1 MILNRVKFC
10 CVGGSMNK
18 NKGFTL
24 IELMITIA
32 VLAIISTMAV
42 PSMGN
47 LLEKQRFQKKE
58 RELLSI
64 LTQTKSQAILKRG
77 DITANLNST
86 SANTDTVMNWDKGAN
101 VGLTIQTLSA
111 TQTLG
116 TYSGT
121 SLVFDK
127 NGLVSSLSQDALI
140 SLCNTKLNIKK
151 QLVLTR
157 LGTVYTKPEGTC

>member
-1 MILNRVKFC
+1 MQRKEQ
-10 CVGGSMNK
+10 
-18 NKGFTL
+18 GFTL
-24 IELMITIA
+24 IELMNKIA
-32 VLAIISTMAV
+32 VLAIIATMAV

-58 RELLSI
+58 RELLSV
-64 LTQTKSQAILKRG
+64 LTQTKSQAVLKRTNV
-77 DITANLNST
+77 TANLNST
-86 SANTDTVMNWDKGAN
+86 SANTDTVMNWDKGSN
-101 VGLTIQTLSA
+101 VNLTIQTLSA
-111 TQTLG
+111 TQALG

-140 SLCNTKLNIKK
+140 SLCNTKLKIQK

>member
-1 MILNRVKFC
+1 MLRR
-10 CVGGSMNK
+10 GGMNK

>member
-1 MILNRVKFC
+1 MQRKEQ
-10 CVGGSMNK
+10 
-18 NKGFTL
+18 GFTL

-32 VLAIISTMAV
+32 VLAIIATMAV

-58 RELLSI
+58 RELLSV
-64 LTQTKSQAILKRG
+64 LTQTKSQAVLKRTNV
-77 DITANLNST
+77 TANLNST
-86 SANTDTVMNWDKGAN
+86 SANTDTVMNWDKGSN
-101 VGLTIQTLSA
+101 VNLTIQTLSA
-111 TQTLG
+111 TQALG

-140 SLCNTKLNIKK
+140 SLCNTKLKIQK